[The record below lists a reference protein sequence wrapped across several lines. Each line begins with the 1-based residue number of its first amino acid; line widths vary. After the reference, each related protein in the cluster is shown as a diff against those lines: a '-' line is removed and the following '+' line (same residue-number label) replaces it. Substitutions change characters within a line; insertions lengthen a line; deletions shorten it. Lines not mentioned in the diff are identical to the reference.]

1 MIGALREALR
11 GAQQYSAAAIAAT
24 ALIIAITPG
33 PAMADAAAG
42 REKAKA
48 CVACHGVDGN
58 STQPAIPSL
67 SGQPQQFIV
76 TQLFMFREGKRKD
89 AQMSPFAV
97 NLTNADL
104 NDLAD
109 YFSMQKPTRV
119 ANPASAE
126 KSAIGKRLAEQ
137 NNCTQ
142 CHGPALLGL
151 QHIPR
156 VAGQHA
162 QYLRT
167 QLLGFKA
174 STRFDMDGQMTSA
187 AQALSP
193 ADIDILA
200 EYLAG
205 LGTP

>member
-1 MIGALREALR
+1 MIAALRV
-11 GAQQYSAAAIAAT
+11 GAVVAIIAALASSP
-24 ALIIAITPG
+24 AL
-33 PAMADAAAG
+33 ADAAAG
-42 REKAKA
+42 REKAKV

-67 SGQPQQFIV
+67 SGQPQQFLV
-76 TQLFMFREGKRKD
+76 TQLFLFREGNRKD

-109 YFSMQKPTRV
+109 YFSAQKPARV
-119 ANPASAE
+119 ASPVSAE
-126 KSAIGKRLAEQ
+126 KAAVARRLAEQ

-156 VAGQHA
+156 IAGQHA
-162 QYLRT
+162 EYLRT
-167 QLLGFKA
+167 QLRGFRA

-193 ADIDILA
+193 ADIDLLA